1 MTGVAVDQTAKYLRR
16 RGVVE
21 MPNPQKILL
30 IDDDATM
37 AELIGFMV
45 TAFRREPFVVE
56 HRADFASGLKSLV
69 SGDYVLCLL
78 DYHLGERDGL
88 ELLREAKA
96 QHCPTPVILLTGSS
110 REETDLAAMD
120 GGAVDFMEK
129 IELNPRGLERAVYYA
144 LKMSAAMA
152 QLKDQAAH
160 DELTGVMNRREF
172 DRRLLE
178 EWQRSVRFKRP
189 LSLVMMDLDRFKVIN
204 DTHGHPVGDEVL
216 RHVATLLTGQLRQ
229 VDCLARYGG
238 DEFALL
244 LVETDLDGARAV
256 AARLRALVGTTPC
269 RVESKGL
276 TIDVGISVGVAAWP
290 DHADKLPALVV
301 AADLALYESK
311 RRGAGGRVS

>member
-1 MTGVAVDQTAKYLRR
+1 VTRVAVDQNAKCLRLR
-16 RGVVE
+16 PTLVT
-21 MPNPQKILL
+21 PSAQKILL

-37 AELIGFMV
+37 AEMIGFMV
-45 TAFRREPFVVE
+45 TAFRRGPFVVE
-56 HRADFASGLKSLV
+56 HRADFAGGLKSLLT
-69 SGDYVLCLL
+69 GDYVLCLL

-152 QLKDQAAH
+152 QLRNQAAH
-160 DELTGVMNRREF
+160 DELTGVVNRREF

-178 EWQRSVRFKRP
+178 EWQRSIRFARP
-189 LSLVMMDLDRFKVIN
+189 LSLVMIDLDRFKVIN

-216 RHVATLLTGQLRQ
+216 RHVAGLLSAQIRQ

-238 DEFALL
+238 DEFVLL
-244 LVETDLDGARAV
+244 LVETDLTNAKAV
-256 AARLRALVGTTPC
+256 AARLRELVVRTPC
-269 RVESKGL
+269 RIESKNL
-276 TIDVGISVGVAAWP
+276 TIDVGFSAGVAAWP
-290 DHADKLPALVV
+290 DNADKLSALVA
-301 AADLALYESK
+301 AADADLYDSK
-311 RRGAGGRVS
+311 RRGPNGRL